1 MPYLEG
7 LLALLHVEDLEG
19 CLDLLKFMPMTPYD
33 MLETCLGGCIRF
45 VSIFSSL
52 MSPNVTD
59 CFILA
64 MKTSVI
70 NIVCEFIVMI
80 FRPCCASFS

>member
-7 LLALLHVEDLEG
+7 LLALLHVEDLEE

-45 VSIFSSL
+45 VTIFSSL
-52 MSPNVTD
+52 LSPNATD
-59 CFILA
+59 VR
-64 MKTSVI
+64 M
-70 NIVCEFIVMI
+70 IVLFWL
-80 FRPCCASFS
+80 